1 MLLSG
6 LLIVLVSFNMAFDR
20 ASAQFYVDVEHSMP
34 RIGKR
39 NPSSSQPSNRLA
51 VFEPQQQHRHHTAIG
66 AAAVPL
72 LDEDMFTNEA
82 VEILRELLISAAI
95 RNGAASHHTGH
106 QQKSTNMGME
116 EDETTSQQ
124 QQQPTTD
131 YDTSRLVKILRNK
144 QQQQQQQD
152 SN

>member
-20 ASAQFYVDVEHSMP
+20 ANAQFYVDVEHSMP

-39 NPSSSQPSNRLA
+39 NPSNPSNRLA
-51 VFEPQQQHRHHTAIG
+51 AFEHEQQHRHHQTG
-66 AAAVPL
+66 AVPL
-72 LDEDMFTNEA
+72 LDEDMLTNEA
-82 VEILRELLISAAI
+82 VEILRELLISVAI
-95 RNGAASHHTGH
+95 RNHHASGH
-106 QQKSTNMGME
+106 QQKSTDMRME
-116 EDETTSQQ
+116 EDETTSSTINQQ
-124 QQQPTTD
+124 QQQQQSNSD

-144 QQQQQQQD
+144 QQQQQQLE